1 MRCYNRMRNNDITF
15 IDAASLTDTLMNAL
29 NGGGGHTTFLESKWA
44 IILLVMSTIAF
55 ERERSVNWYLSLSFP
70 HILRIHSL
78 CNRMSKEEYRIR

>member
-1 MRCYNRMRNNDITF
+1 MRCYNRLRNKDITF

-44 IILLVMSTIAF
+44 IILLVKSTIAF
-55 ERERSVNWYLSLSFP
+55 ERERSINWYLSLSFP

-78 CNRMSKEEYRIR
+78 CNRMNKEEYRIR